1 MYTGLTPLL
10 LVLAAGAALVLISL
24 IKSGHFI
31 KYLLLSSVSGIGS
44 LFAVNLLS
52 AITGVTIAL
61 NYITLSV
68 SSLFGISGVIGLLMM
83 F

>member
-1 MYTGLTPLL
+1 MTAMIIVVCLSALIM
-10 LVLAAGAALVLISL
+10 LVAL
-24 IKSGHFI
+24 IKSGHFFGYI
-31 KYLLLSSVSGIGS
+31 ILTALSGIGS

-52 AITGVTIAL
+52 SVTGVSIAL

-68 SSLFGISGVIGLLMM
+68 SSFFGIPGVIGLLLC

>member
-1 MYTGLTPLL
+1 MTAMIVAVCLSALIM
-10 LVLAAGAALVLISL
+10 LVAL
-24 IKSGHFI
+24 IKSGHFFGYI
-31 KYLLLSSVSGIGS
+31 ILTALSGVGS

-52 AITGVTIAL
+52 SVTGVSIAL

-68 SSLFGISGVIGLLMM
+68 SSFFGIPGVIGLLLC

>member
-1 MYTGLTPLL
+1 MTATIIALCVSVVIM
-10 LVLAAGAALVLISL
+10 LVSF
-24 IKSGHFI
+24 IKSGHFFGYI
-31 KYLLLSSVSGIGS
+31 ILTALSGIGS

-52 AITGVTIAL
+52 SLTGVSIAL

-68 SSLFGISGVIGLLMM
+68 SSFFGIPGVIGLLLC